1 MPHLGDKTTESI
13 HRCRHYSSL
22 ELLISKE
29 RFCVQS
35 RLLFAMTTLFY
46 RPEVVNTE
54 FTSERKRQREKNYC
68 VSPAIPLIIKFSV
81 YASRL
86 SKNTLENMVDS
97 ASQLILSNENDLL
110 DLLQETAEE
119 LRVLQPVKAREE
131 TGSKQSSNGHRDSAG
146 LHTRLFQVLKTFC
159 ELHIQ
164 RVCVLRE
171 VLCGTANTLTER
183 RMYSNLAHTLPTA
196 DVDASYG
203 SHFFHDH
210 VTDVIL
216 NVLEDVHII
225 VNQFSVMSR
234 RLNTG
239 IAFLTEVSGERG
251 DLTSSGSLDTA
262 DHIKP
267 ESCDISIPL
276 DQHLADH
283 HLENV
288 QSTGLPNGPVK
299 RHTVHMDDRHMKEG
313 GSLEE
318 TRADSLY
325 KTMVI
330 DSKECLD
337 VNNKVG
343 GEKKEKEKQES
354 TGEDD
359 KRLKYTLVTVG
370 LADRTRPS
378 ESPRVCYIT
387 APSEVANVLSC
398 EVVDGLSSLMVSG
411 SEELVSC
418 VLRIQNS
425 SHVKCPFPLT
435 VAVPF
440 QASYRGNYREITV
453 KVVDPEQRVSYVTP
467 TSTEGFYG
475 GQRGSFAV
483 VRVYSLGVFAV
494 LSRLRTESFTIPKT
508 GLSLKLSVDS
518 RICLDYLP
526 GSFAAPVVAQVTVQP
541 VDAFILSSL
550 KSKNDF
556 YHAAVTSTPLL
567 YLSHPSTLKLRRPMT
582 LVLPCPPISDKRRAG
597 EETDRLLT
605 GTFSPQQIK
614 VDGASVKT
622 HKESKEHLALL
633 GWTENR
639 WKILDKVSVKN
650 LQNSLVCFELTES
663 YERLIVLRFQ
673 SSLKTSYII
682 SLVEELEEALKIFPV
697 TVVLHHERLDPS
709 SVVLATLPSRDVS
722 WALCEL
728 QTLGYCGPPEPSS
741 ELSMKEG
748 EQLMLKF
755 SGNITCNEPTGN
767 EQTDSHII
775 TFHNQRRHWLYLE
788 LKEVDP
794 FGNYISLHYKGVIS
808 LFKVAKDQL
817 VWNGDRAAVSIDCP
831 LGEPVCRLPL
841 TLPKSPRKVFQPVS
855 VKVIQ
860 HNQTEPLSDEL
871 LSWLCDELTEDDA
884 ALLITSLHLRRSA
897 VQIARLR
904 APHSLSQQSFH
915 VLTAWRR
922 GLPSSTLKCPML
934 ARCLTRVGRPD
945 LARELLLREAA
956 NDKMEEK
963 KTGETSKPCVV

>member
-1 MPHLGDKTTESI
+1 
-13 HRCRHYSSL
+13 
-22 ELLISKE
+22 
-29 RFCVQS
+29 
-35 RLLFAMTTLFY
+35 
-46 RPEVVNTE
+46 
-54 FTSERKRQREKNYC
+54 
-68 VSPAIPLIIKFSV
+68 
-81 YASRL
+81 
-86 SKNTLENMVDS
+86 MVDS

-131 TGSKQSSNGHRDSAG
+131 TGPEQSSNGHRDSAG

-159 ELHIQ
+159 ELHTQ

-183 RMYSNLAHTLPTA
+183 RMYSNLTHTLPDTKSRETTA
-196 DVDASYG
+196 DVDASCG
-203 SHFFHDH
+203 SHFFQDH

-225 VNQFSVMSR
+225 VNQFSVMTR
-234 RLNTG
+234 RLDTG
-239 IAFLTEVSGERG
+239 IAFLTEVSKERD
-251 DLTSSGSLDTA
+251 DLTSTGSMDTA

-276 DQHLADH
+276 DH
-283 HLENV
+283 HPENA
-288 QSTGLPNGPVK
+288 QTTRLLNGPVK
-299 RHTVHMDDRHMKEG
+299 NCNVHMDDRNMKEE
-313 GSLEE
+313 SSHKE
-318 TRADSLY
+318 TKLDSIY
-325 KTMVI
+325 KTTVT
-330 DSKECLD
+330 DSKECLNMKNEVEEEKD
-337 VNNKVG
+337 IEERQKSP
-343 GEKKEKEKQES
+343 GEENE
-354 TGEDD
+354 
-359 KRLKYTLVTVG
+359 RLKCTLVTVG
-370 LADRTRPS
+370 LADRTRFS

-387 APSEVANVLSC
+387 APSEVAKVLTC

-411 SEELVSC
+411 SEELVSA
-418 VLRIQNS
+418 VLRIQNA

-440 QASYRGNYREITV
+440 QTSYRGNYREITV

-475 GQRGSFAV
+475 RQRGSFAV
-483 VRVYSLGVFAV
+483 ARVYSLGVFAV
-494 LSRLRTESFTIPKT
+494 LSRLRTESFTVPKS

-518 RICLDYLP
+518 RICLDYLT
-526 GSFAAPVVAQVTVQP
+526 GSFTAPVVAQVMVQP

-550 KSKNDF
+550 KSKNDS

-582 LVLPCPPISDKRRAG
+582 LILPCPPISDKRRAG
-597 EETDRLLT
+597 EETDRPT
-605 GTFSPQQIK
+605 HVSSTFLPQQIK
-614 VDGASVKT
+614 VDCVSVKI
-622 HKESKEHLALL
+622 HNESKEQLALL

-663 YERLIVLRFQ
+663 CERLIVFRLQ
-673 SSLKTSYII
+673 STVKSSYLI
-682 SLVEELEEALKIFPV
+682 SLIEELEEAIKIFPV

-709 SVVLATLPSRDVS
+709 SVVVATLPSRDVS

-728 QTLGYCGPPEPSS
+728 QALGYCGPPEPSS
-741 ELSMKEG
+741 ELSIKEG
-748 EQLMLKF
+748 EQLQLQF
-755 SGNITCNEPTGN
+755 SGNITCKDPTGN
-767 EQTDSHII
+767 KQPESHII
-775 TFHNQRRHWLYLE
+775 TFHNQRRTWLYLK

-794 FGNYISLHYKGVIS
+794 FGNYSSLHYKGVIS

-817 VWNGDRAAVSIDCP
+817 VWNGDRATVSKDCP
-831 LGEPVCRLPL
+831 LEEPVCQLPL
-841 TLPKSPRKVFQPVS
+841 TLPKSPRIFFQPMS

-860 HNQTEPLSDEL
+860 DSPTEPLSDEL
-871 LSWLCDELTEDDA
+871 LSWLCDELNEDDA
-884 ALLITSLHLRRSA
+884 ALLIMSLHLRRST

-904 APHSLSQQSFH
+904 APHSLSQQAFH
-915 VLTAWRR
+915 ILTAWRR

-934 ARCLTRVGRPD
+934 ARCLSRVGRPD

-956 NDKMEEK
+956 DDKMEERK
-963 KTGETSKPCVV
+963 PRET